1 MQNES
6 YIMLELRQQEL
17 TEYIL
22 PSEMND
28 TDNKLKYGKT
38 EVEMDD
44 KKILEGKKLLIVD
57 DEPDVTETL
66 KDLLDMCA
74 IDTAADFQTAEKL
87 LNQNKYD
94 VAVLDIMGVKGYD
107 LLEIANKK
115 GVPALMLTAHA
126 LSPEDFGKS
135 ISGGAKAY
143 IPKEKMTEIAVF
155 VADVLKAQQG
165 DEKPYKWF
173 TRLKSF
179 FEWKFGK
186 EWLQTYREVRAEA
199 ERRYGPFPND

>member
-1 MQNES
+1 M
-6 YIMLELRQQEL
+6 
-17 TEYIL
+17 
-22 PSEMND
+22 
-28 TDNKLKYGKT
+28 DN
-38 EVEMDD
+38 

-57 DEPDVTETL
+57 DEQDVMETL
-66 KDLLDMCA
+66 KDLLDMCT

-107 LLEIANKK
+107 LLEIANKNDI
-115 GVPALMLTAHA
+115 PALMLTAHA
-126 LSPEDFGKS
+126 LSPDDFGKS

-143 IPKEKMTEIAVF
+143 IPKEKMTEVAVF
-155 VADVLKAQQG
+155 VTDLLKAQRG
-165 DEKPYKWF
+165 EEKPYKWF
-173 TRLKSF
+173 SRLKSF

-186 EWLQTYREVRAEA
+186 EWLKTYREVREEA

>member
-1 MQNES
+1 M
-6 YIMLELRQQEL
+6 
-17 TEYIL
+17 
-22 PSEMND
+22 
-28 TDNKLKYGKT
+28 DN
-38 EVEMDD
+38 

-57 DEPDVTETL
+57 DEQDVLETL
-66 KDLLDMCA
+66 KDLLDMCS

-107 LLEIANKK
+107 LLEIANKN

-126 LSPEDFGKS
+126 LSPDDFGKS

-155 VADVLKAQQG
+155 VEDLLKVQRG

-173 TRLKSF
+173 SRLKSF
-179 FEWKFGK
+179 FEWQFGK
-186 EWLQTYREVRAEA
+186 DWLKTYREVREEA
-199 ERRYGPFPND
+199 ERRYGPFDNWE

>member
-1 MQNES
+1 M
-6 YIMLELRQQEL
+6 
-17 TEYIL
+17 
-22 PSEMND
+22 
-28 TDNKLKYGKT
+28 DN
-38 EVEMDD
+38 
-44 KKILEGKKLLIVD
+44 KKILEGKRLLIVD
-57 DEPDVTETL
+57 DEQDVVETL
-66 KDLLDMCA
+66 KDLLDVCRV
-74 IDTAADFQTAEKL
+74 DTAADFKTAEKL

-94 VAVLDIMGVKGYD
+94 VAILDIMGVKGYD
-107 LLEIANKK
+107 LLETANKN

-155 VADVLKAQQG
+155 VTDLIKVQRG

-173 TRLKSF
+173 SRLKSF

-186 EWLQTYREVRAEA
+186 EWLKTSREIRDEA
-199 ERRYGPFPND
+199 ERRYGPFPDD